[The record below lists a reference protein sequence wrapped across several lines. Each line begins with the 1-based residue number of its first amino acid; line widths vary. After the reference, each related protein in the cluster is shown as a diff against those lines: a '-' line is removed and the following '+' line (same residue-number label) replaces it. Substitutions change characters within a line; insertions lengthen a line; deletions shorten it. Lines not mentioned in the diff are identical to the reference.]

1 MITVGLVGFG
11 LSGRWLQAPFF
22 ALNQNYKLKSIV
34 TSRPIEDQL
43 FEGTT
48 PAASIDELIADD
60 EIDLISICTPSNTH
74 FDYAKRSLEAGKHV
88 LVEKPMTATYQEAL
102 ELIKISRKA
111 GKALMVYQNR
121 RFDGDF
127 MTVQRVIQSGVLG
140 DIHTYE
146 ARWHRYNPILNPKPW
161 KEVVAPANGIIYDLG
176 AHLIDQAI
184 YLFGNPIAVSG
195 EVFTQREGS
204 SIDDAFNMNMDYG
217 KVKVKLSSSLMIKD
231 FEPRYSIHGTKGSF
245 IKYGLDSQEDHLKAG
260 YLPGMQGF
268 GAEAPENDGKLTT
281 NLAGME
287 LEGTISTFAGNWM
300 YLYDNLA
307 DVILNNAEPIIKPE
321 EIAEQI
327 RVIEKVK
334 HQNQA

>member
-1 MITVGLVGFG
+1 MITVGLVGYG

-22 ALNQNYKLKSIV
+22 SINPNFKLKNIV
-34 TSRPIEDQL
+34 TSREIEQDI
-43 FEGTT
+43 FPGTQR
-48 PAASIDELIADD
+48 ASSIDELIADD
-60 EIDLISICTPSNTH
+60 EIDLISICTPSSTH

-88 LVEKPMTATYQEAL
+88 LVEKPMTATYEEAL
-102 ELIKISRKA
+102 ELIKISKKA
-111 GKALMVYQNR
+111 EKTLMVYQNR
-121 RFDGDF
+121 RFDSDF

-184 YLFGNPIAVSG
+184 YLFGNPSSVTG

-217 KVKVKLSSSLMIKD
+217 KVKVKLSSSLMVKD

-245 IKYGLDSQEDHLKAG
+245 IKYGLDQQEDHLKAG

-268 GAEAPENDGKLTT
+268 GIEPTEFDGKLTT

-287 LEGTISTFAGNWM
+287 MKATITTFQGNWM
-300 YLYDNLA
+300 YLFNNLA
-307 DVILNNAEPIIKPE
+307 DVILNKAEAIIKPE
-321 EIAEQI
+321 EVAEQI
-327 RVIEKVK
+327 RVIEEVK
-334 HQNQA
+334 KA

>member
-22 ALNQNYKLKSIV
+22 VLNQNYKLKSIV
-34 TSRPIEDQL
+34 TSRPIDDPL
-43 FEGTT
+43 FEGTSA
-48 PAASIDELIADD
+48 AASIDELIADE
-60 EIDLISICTPSNTH
+60 EINLISICTPSSTH

-88 LVEKPMTATYQEAL
+88 LVEKPMTATYEEAQ
-102 ELIKISRKA
+102 ELIKISKKA
-111 GKALMVYQNR
+111 GRALMVYQNR

-127 MTVQRVIQSGVLG
+127 MTAQRVIQSGVLG
-140 DIHTYE
+140 DVHTYE

-184 YLFGNPIAVSG
+184 YLFGNPKAVEG

-204 SIDDAFNMNMDYG
+204 SIDDAFNMSMDYG
-217 KVKVKLSSSLMIKD
+217 KLKVKLSSSLMIKD

-245 IKYGLDSQEDHLKAG
+245 IKYGLDPQEDHLKTG

-268 GAEAPENDGKLTT
+268 GVENKENDGKLTT
-281 NLAGME
+281 NLAG
-287 LEGTISTFAGNWM
+287 LEMKATVSTFAGNWM
-300 YLYDNLA
+300 HLYDNLA
-307 DVILNNAEPIIKPE
+307 DVILNNAEQIIKPE
-321 EIAEQI
+321 EVAEQI
-327 RVIEKVK
+327 RVIESVK
-334 HQNQA
+334 RGN